1 MQTGQAG
8 PESTDRVPTDD
19 ARMWDSPGRRFFTGE
34 RKTVVLRLLPLLPLG
49 AAGCSG
55 SL

>member
-1 MQTGQAG
+1 MPA
-8 PESTDRVPTDD
+8 DD
-19 ARMWDSPGRRFFTGE
+19 ARMWDSPSRRVFSGE
-34 RKTVVLRLLPLLPLG
+34 RKIVVLRLRLLLLPLLPLS